1 METVLL
7 YLEQMHLLESTAKVF
22 SLPVQDERQAIILD
36 QTVFYPQGGGQP
48 YDTGRIVSKKGEF
61 IVTEVR
67 NIDGLVWHY
76 GSGPVPEIGESVQ
89 LLVDAERRLRH
100 SKLHTAGH
108 VVDSALANL
117 GLKWTDSRGHHFP
130 DGPYVAYENL
140 SESSEDLKSRIESE
154 ANRLIAEGYDVQSL
168 FVTPEEL
175 PKHCFPGNFN
185 YPAGK
190 KLRIIK
196 VYGELGC
203 PCGGTHVKNIQEIGS
218 IKIPKLKK
226 EKGMTRVRYDC

>member
-1 METVLL
+1 METKLL
-7 YLEQMHLLESTAKVF
+7 YLEQMQLLESNATLLSV
-22 SLPVQDERQAIILD
+22 STLGDRQALILD

-48 YDTGRIVSKKGEF
+48 YDTGKILSKNGEF
-61 IVTEVR
+61 SVTEVR

-76 GSGPVPEIGESVQ
+76 GTGMLPEIGESVK
-89 LLVDAERRLRH
+89 LLVDADRRLRH

-140 SESSEDLKSRIESE
+140 SEASEDLKSRIESE
-154 ANRLIAEGYDVQSL
+154 ANRLITEGFDVQAL
-168 FVTPEEL
+168 FINPEEIH
-175 PKHCFPGNFN
+175 KHCFPGNFN

-203 PCGGTHVKNIQEIGS
+203 PCGGTHVKNINEIGP

-226 EKGMTRVRYDC
+226 EKSLTRVRYNC